1 MSLFSSKRF
10 FKIVSQPKN
19 IFLAVVIIPFLL
31 SVVYFTFFAVD
42 RYVSNAQIV
51 VKQAD
56 SKVSPASAGL
66 AILTGGVDP
75 ASQEYTLYLQ
85 EYINSYDMLSY
96 LDETIDWTKHYA
108 NIYTDPLYY
117 LAEETSLEDKLEFY
131 NKMVTTFYDPTT
143 GLLSIEAQALTGEYS
158 EKIVQ
163 TILERSKYFINA
175 VSREMTME
183 QVAFANTELQLSIAR
198 YQDSKNAMEAFQ
210 NQYGLL
216 DLEATA
222 QSMLEIVS
230 SLESEIAREN
240 VRLKSLETTLANG
253 APQIKSLKNKIES
266 LEQQLEIEK
275 SKLTATTNIT
285 DSFNALASEYRQLQV
300 NLLVS
305 EEFYKASLALVESAK
320 LDAIKNVRSLITI
333 VKPVQP
339 EEAIYPKKIYNLI
352 TIFII
357 LCLFYGVLRFV
368 IASIRDHY
376 E

>member
-1 MSLFSSKRF
+1 MTLFSSKYF
-10 FKIVSQPKN
+10 LKIATKPRHL
-19 IFLAVVIIPFLL
+19 FLMIVIIPYLLATIYFL
-31 SVVYFTFFAVD
+31 FFAVD
-42 RYVSNAQIV
+42 RYVSNAQVV

-75 ASQEYTLYLQ
+75 SSQEYTLYLQ
-85 EYINSYDMLSY
+85 EYINSYDMLNY
-96 LDETIDWTKHYA
+96 LDKSIGWTSHYS
-108 NIYTDPLYY
+108 NIYRDPLYY

-143 GLLSIEAQALTGEYS
+143 GLLSVDAQALTGEYA
-158 EKIVQ
+158 EKTVQ
-163 TILERSKYFINA
+163 TILERAKYFINE
-175 VSREMTME
+175 VSREMTIE
-183 QVAFANTELQLSIAR
+183 QVAFANTELKLSIER

-210 NQYGLL
+210 NEYGLL

-230 SLESEIAREN
+230 SLESEIAKEN
-240 VRLKSLETTLANG
+240 VRLKSLESTLSAG

-266 LEQQLEIEK
+266 LKQQLEIEK

-320 LDAIKNVRSLITI
+320 LDAIKNVRSLVTI
-333 VKPVQP
+333 VKPIQP
-339 EEAIYPKKIYNLI
+339 EEAIYPKKVYNLI

-357 LCLFYGVLRFV
+357 LCLLYGVLRFV

>member
-1 MSLFSSKRF
+1 MSLFSSKCF